1 MTILDVRLYEQWG
14 AKTLATE
21 QDISLYERIKPIAST
36 DVWVGSKEAMRG
48 SRQEAIEYK
57 LRQDAVDYL
66 SKKIASMLIDH
77 LRKQDTLNGYKIIKG
92 EGNGL

>member
-14 AKTLATE
+14 AQTLAVE

-36 DVWVGSKEAMRG
+36 DLWLGGGEVMSGSME
-48 SRQEAIEYK
+48 EVIEYK

-66 SKKIASMLIDH
+66 SKKIASMLIGH
-77 LRKQDTLNGYKIIKG
+77 LRKQDTLNGYKIVKG
-92 EGNGL
+92 EDNE